1 MITSKK
7 IAEMA
12 GVSRGTVDRVLN
24 NRGDV
29 SEATKQKILEI
40 VRLLNY
46 KPSRAGKILVSHQKK
61 IKIGCIII
69 SAQNPFYDE
78 LYRGIMLKVEEYSSY
93 GIEIIVERAEFK
105 GETQCTYIDKLLAQD
120 INAMMIQPINEAVV
134 AQKLKDLSQKGLP
147 IVTTNTNVEGFT
159 PLCHVGNDFFTCGKT
174 AANLLD
180 LITGGRCRI
189 GIVTGFSK
197 ARSHADR
204 IDGFYAYI
212 KERRGM
218 NVVSL
223 VENYDDEVESF
234 RVTKKLLEDNPEID
248 AVFLVAGGVYG
259 AGKAVKTFHDH
270 RHIKVISF
278 DDVPTTK
285 ELIRDGTI
293 QATICQQPVRQ
304 SILSLEILFD
314 YLIDNKRPSSDKIYT
329 DIQIKLK
336 SNIDLHL
343 GYQ

>member
-93 GIEIIVERAEFK
+93 GIEIIVERVEFK
-105 GETQCTYIDKLLAQD
+105 GETQCVYIDKLLTLD

-134 AQKLKDLSQKGLP
+134 AQKLRDLAQEGLP

-180 LITGGRCRI
+180 LITGGKCNI

-197 ARSHADR
+197 ACSHADR
-204 IDGFYAYI
+204 IDGFYEYI
-212 KERRGM
+212 KERAGM
-218 NVVSL
+218 NIVSL
-223 VENYDDEVESF
+223 VENCDDEVESF
-234 RVTKKLLEDNPEID
+234 LVTKKLLEDNPEID
-248 AVFLVAGGVYG
+248 AIFLVAGGVYG
-259 AGKAVKTFHDH
+259 AGKAIKTLYDRF
-270 RHIKVISF
+270 IKVISF

-285 ELIRDGTI
+285 ELIREGII

-314 YLIDNKRPSSDKIYT
+314 YLIDNKRPSGDKIYT